1 MYRIEGQS
9 VPDPRVIRRIIE
21 GSVWPCALV
30 VPGLLAGL
38 ERRHLSFYLLTGL
51 ANHPNELIV
60 TSNEGA
66 KPCLLLVSRLSTVSF
81 AISPLI
87 SRLKP
92 PMLDAS
98 GSERGSLYF
107 SFRSFFE
114 FV

>member
-92 PMLDAS
+92 PVLDVQRERAS
-98 GSERGSLYF
+98 VYF
-107 SFRSFFE
+107 SFRSFFK